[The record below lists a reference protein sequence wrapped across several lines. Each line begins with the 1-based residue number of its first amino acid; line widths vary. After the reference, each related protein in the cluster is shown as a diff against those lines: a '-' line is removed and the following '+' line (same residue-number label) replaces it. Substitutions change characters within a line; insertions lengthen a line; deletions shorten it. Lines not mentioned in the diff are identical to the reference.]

1 MRLRA
6 ELKFLHSPQLQD
18 IERSQPTDPTD
29 FEILVQA
36 LIGVEGQPAAD
47 TFDFIVCT
55 PNRLA
60 KRIASKGPISG
71 HTYLFMARYDYAE
84 VRKAVAG
91 FCEKA
96 VGQSW
101 LEIVTFL
108 SRYGRWEY
116 EEDQQI

>member
-1 MRLRA
+1 MKLQA
-6 ELKFLHSPQLQD
+6 ELKFLHSPQLPD
-18 IERSQPTDPTD
+18 LERAQPPDPAD

-36 LIGVEGQPAAD
+36 LIGAEGQPAAD

-60 KRIASKGPISG
+60 KHVASEGTMSG
-71 HTYLFMARYDYAE
+71 HSYLFVAKYDYAE
-84 VRKAVAG
+84 IRTAILG

-101 LEIVTFL
+101 PEIVTIL
-108 SRYGRWEY
+108 SRYGQWEY
-116 EEDQQI
+116 EPE